1 MQLQERSAAA
11 VKAAEDSVAEAQQ
24 RADNAELA
32 KIELSL
38 RLAELSADRD
48 TDLPEPSPVQQQ
60 PRPSEPLDSEPLNSE
75 SGARVA
81 AAAELEALQKR
92 CLPSW
97 FALSARDKHEM
108 GITKYH
114 QTWRFCL
121 KMARCQVTFKITLLD
136 VCMFMY

>member
-48 TDLPEPSPVQQQ
+48 TDLPEPSLVQQQ
-60 PRPSEPLDSEPLNSE
+60 PKPSEPLDSEPLD
-75 SGARVA
+75 SGAQAA

-92 CLPSW
+92 CQPLH
-97 FALSARDKHEM
+97 ALMHCICSLWCA
-108 GITKYH
+108 
-114 QTWRFCL
+114 
-121 KMARCQVTFKITLLD
+121 
-136 VCMFMY
+136 